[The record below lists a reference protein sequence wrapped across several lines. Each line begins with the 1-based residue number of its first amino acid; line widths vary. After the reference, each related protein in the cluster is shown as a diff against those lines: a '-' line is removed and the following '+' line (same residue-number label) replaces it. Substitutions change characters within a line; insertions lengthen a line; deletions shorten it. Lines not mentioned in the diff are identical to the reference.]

1 MSFLALVLGLVLSSV
16 ANADDPNLVGWWE
29 LDEGEGQTAYDS
41 AGSNDGTIYGATWTT
56 GKLGGAL
63 EFDGNGD
70 YIEVN
75 NPTSFEF
82 GTADHT
88 MMMWMKRSGT
98 GNNDKVFSK
107 TADADWETKGKQFY
121 VFTNDKLRWEECD
134 VGNVES
140 VSTIDTNWHHIAVT
154 FVNSDNNV
162 SLYIDG
168 LLDNSSI
175 LETTSDD
182 ASHVI
187 KIGARATSYFNGTI
201 DDVRI
206 YDRALSEQE
215 IQALM
220 QGSES
225 QLLVGF
231 RAPLLSEPASASAF
245 QSKVGQGPSGSG
257 PSTDDPEIQELA
269 RGLRYDPGLMY
280 KFVHDYIRFY
290 PIWGDLKGP
299 YMTWMDRSGNGFDQA
314 SLMIA
319 LLKEAEQHCTE
330 YTVTDPNYV
339 VGEIELSET
348 QAFEWL
354 RIVDDAD
361 MARQVLAR
369 AGLYGICDKRWPRRH
384 FQYQA

>member
-140 VSTIDTNWHHIAVT
+140 VSTIDTN
-154 FVNSDNNV
+154 
-162 SLYIDG
+162 
-168 LLDNSSI
+168 
-175 LETTSDD
+175 
-182 ASHVI
+182 
-187 KIGARATSYFNGTI
+187 
-201 DDVRI
+201 
-206 YDRALSEQE
+206 
-215 IQALM
+215 
-220 QGSES
+220 
-225 QLLVGF
+225 
-231 RAPLLSEPASASAF
+231 
-245 QSKVGQGPSGSG
+245 
-257 PSTDDPEIQELA
+257 
-269 RGLRYDPGLMY
+269 
-280 KFVHDYIRFY
+280 
-290 PIWGDLKGP
+290 
-299 YMTWMDRSGNGFDQA
+299 
-314 SLMIA
+314 
-319 LLKEAEQHCTE
+319 
-330 YTVTDPNYV
+330 
-339 VGEIELSET
+339 
-348 QAFEWL
+348 
-354 RIVDDAD
+354 
-361 MARQVLAR
+361 
-369 AGLYGICDKRWPRRH
+369 
-384 FQYQA
+384 